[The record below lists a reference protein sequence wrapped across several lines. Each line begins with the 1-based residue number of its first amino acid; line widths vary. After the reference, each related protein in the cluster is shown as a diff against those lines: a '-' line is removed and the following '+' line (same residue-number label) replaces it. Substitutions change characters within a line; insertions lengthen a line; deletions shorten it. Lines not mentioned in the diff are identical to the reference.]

1 MIEGIPTWSEELR
14 GMTKL
19 LTDWKILVLTPAFL
33 ASNFFYAYQF
43 ALNAAYFS
51 LRSRALNS
59 MMYWLFQ
66 MFGSFAISGV
76 LDYKGWERRTRG
88 LVGLS

>member
-43 ALNAAYFS
+43 ALRPERCLLLAEIEGIELNDVLVIPDVWVVCYF
-51 LRSRALNS
+51 
-59 MMYWLFQ
+59 
-66 MFGSFAISGV
+66 GC
-76 LDYKGWERRTRG
+76 T
-88 LVGLS
+88 

>member
-1 MIEGIPTWSEELR
+1 
-14 GMTKL
+14 
-19 LTDWKILVLTPAFL
+19 
-33 ASNFFYAYQF
+33 
-43 ALNAAYFS
+43 